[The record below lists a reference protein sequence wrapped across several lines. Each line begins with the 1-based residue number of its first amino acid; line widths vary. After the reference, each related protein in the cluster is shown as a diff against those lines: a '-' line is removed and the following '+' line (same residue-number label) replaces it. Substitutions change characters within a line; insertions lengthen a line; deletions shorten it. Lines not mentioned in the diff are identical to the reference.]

1 MKDKKSAANRIFSVV
16 GLAIGAVIIIGLV
29 LYVRETVDF
38 EELLVVLRPDWLIAG
53 ALCVPISQ
61 SVDAFNFYF
70 LGWRTKSK
78 VRLSAC
84 FDIAFIGE
92 FFYKLGPIGAPAQ
105 LKLMYDAGFPGT
117 KTASVFVWK
126 MVANMLVYMVYALLA
141 LIVKTLIYHEP
152 IGAGTVLGVALLIAL
167 YVVVIAFALFCAVRP
182 EPVQRFARWL
192 LTKLSKK
199 IKALQK
205 PGRIDRLMG
214 RLEEICD
221 QLNAYRG
228 DRVML
233 GGLFFGM
240 FIQLGV
246 LYCIPV
252 CVYYGLGLS
261 GQSVTALILTQSL
274 VMIISRIVV
283 LPGNAG
289 GAEGSFFLFM
299 APVFGPLISVG
310 MVLWRLMSFVETI
323 AIGAV
328 WLVIR
333 FIMRALRGRR
343 GE

>member
-1 MKDKKSAANRIFSVV
+1 MKDHKSAANRIFSVV
-16 GLAIGAVIIIGLV
+16 GLTVGAVIIIGLL
-29 LYVRETVDF
+29 LYVRETVDLQ
-38 EELLVVLRPDWLIAG
+38 ELMVVLRPGWLVAG

-70 LGWRTKSK
+70 LGWRTKSE

-105 LKLMYDAGFPGT
+105 LKLMYDAGFSGT

-126 MVANMLVYMVYALLA
+126 MVANLLVYMVYALLA
-141 LIVKTLIYHEP
+141 LIVKTIIYQEP
-152 IGAGTVLGVALLIAL
+152 IGAGTIWGVGILIAL
-167 YVVVIAFALFCAVRP
+167 YVVVIAFALFCAARP
-182 EPVQRFARWL
+182 EPVQRFAMWL

-205 PGRIDRLMG
+205 PGRIDRLME
-214 RLEEICD
+214 RLEEICG

-228 DRVML
+228 DRLMIV
-233 GGLFFGM
+233 GLCFGM

-252 CVYYGLGLS
+252 CIYYGLGLS
-261 GQSVTALILTQSL
+261 GQSVAALILTQSL
-274 VMIISRIVV
+274 VMLLSRIVV

-299 APVFGPLISVG
+299 SPIFGQLISVG

-323 AIGAV
+323 AIGAAWMV
-328 WLVIR
+328 VR
-333 FIMRALRGRR
+333 FILHALRGRR
-343 GE
+343 R